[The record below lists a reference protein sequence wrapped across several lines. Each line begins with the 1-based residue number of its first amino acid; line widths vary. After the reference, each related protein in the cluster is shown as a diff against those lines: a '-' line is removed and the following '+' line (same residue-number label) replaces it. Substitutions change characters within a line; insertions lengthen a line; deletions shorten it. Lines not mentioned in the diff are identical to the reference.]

1 MTGLSPIAITR
12 LKTGTVHRA
21 RGPGQTRFLIMP
33 QRTIPDPV
41 DPRLTV
47 VMSFSTLPIPGA
59 GFRDTDRHESRPGN
73 CHQRA
78 LRGL

>member
-1 MTGLSPIAITR
+1 MSGLSPIAITR
-12 LKTGTVHRA
+12 LKTGIVHRS
-21 RGPGQTRFLIMP
+21 GDQGNFLIMS

-47 VMSFSTLPIPGA
+47 VMSFSPLPLPGS
-59 GFRDTDRHESRPGN
+59 GFQDTDKHESRPGN
-73 CHQRA
+73 CHQRD